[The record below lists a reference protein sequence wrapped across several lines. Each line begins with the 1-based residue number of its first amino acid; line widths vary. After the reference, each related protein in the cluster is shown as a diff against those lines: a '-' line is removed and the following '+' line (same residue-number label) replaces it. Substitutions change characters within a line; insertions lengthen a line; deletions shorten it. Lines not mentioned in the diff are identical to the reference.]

1 MLFYINNR
9 IFVETL
15 MTEPM
20 ENTMFARRNVSIDML
35 RGLTMLLMV
44 FVNDLWSVREVPHFL
59 EHFERFEDGMG
70 VADIVFPMFLFAMGM
85 SIPYAIERR
94 FAKGYTGESTLGHI
108 LSRTL
113 ALVVMGA
120 FIVNSEHD
128 FCSVVGYGLDLYR
141 LLFVAA
147 FFLIWNQYKD
157 GSKVKRGLRVCG
169 VAVLAFL
176 AFSYRTPDGGY
187 FKAGWWGILGIL
199 GWTYCFCAVTY
210 LLARKKPFRI
220 LFVWIAL
227 CVVNLLVTRMRGG
240 AQLLPGQTFLTDLT
254 GVLRLGNGCFA
265 VMTTGGMLLSLAEN
279 RLFAKPDLCC
289 FRTLKGEAIP
299 ERKGVMTI
307 TSAFLLAAV
316 LAIAAAVLHNWWTV
330 SKLVGT
336 LPWCLYVS
344 SISICLYVILRALE
358 AHGRIGWFRPL
369 NASGTATLTVYMMPY
384 VLYSV
389 NDYLGLYEYGSL
401 SGLFGLLKC
410 VAFSLLCVG
419 LTALLVRL
427 GIKLKI

>member
-1 MLFYINNR
+1 
-9 IFVETL
+9 
-15 MTEPM
+15 M

-44 FVNDLWSVREVPHFL
+44 FVNDLWSVGEVPHFL

-157 GSKVKRGLRVCG
+157 GSKVKRGLQVCG

-265 VMTTGGMLLSLAEN
+265 VMTTGGMLLSLAES
-279 RLFAKPDLCC
+279 RLASDN
-289 FRTLKGEAIP
+289 LKSNAYRIACAAG
-299 ERKGVMTI
+299 
-307 TSAFLLAAV
+307 LAVV
-316 LAIAAAVLHNWWTV
+316 LAVAGAVLHHWWTV
-330 SKLVGT
+330 SKLLGT
-336 LPWCLYVS
+336 LPWCFYVS
-344 SISICLYVILRALE
+344 SISIALYMLLRILE
-358 AHGRIGWFRPL
+358 AYGKTRWFSPL
-369 NASGTATLTVYMMPY
+369 SASGTATLTVYMMPY
-384 VLYSV
+384 VLYSI
-389 NDYLGLYEYGSL
+389 NDFLGLYPYGAL
-401 SGLFGLLKC
+401 SGVLGLLKC
-410 VAFSLLCVG
+410 VVFSLLCVG
-419 LTALLVRL
+419 LTSLLVRF
-427 GIKLKI
+427 GVKLKI